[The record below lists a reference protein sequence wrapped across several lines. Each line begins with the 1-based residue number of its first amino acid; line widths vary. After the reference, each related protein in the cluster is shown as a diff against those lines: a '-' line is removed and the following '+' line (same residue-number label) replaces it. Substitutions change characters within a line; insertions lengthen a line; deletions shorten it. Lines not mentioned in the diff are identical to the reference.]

1 MATYHREVYQPS
13 FEEAPTYDLQDEEV
27 EDARARLPL
36 LIVIALLVLAAFTG
50 VVWLAYN
57 QGVARARVEEPVMIA
72 APEGPVRVA
81 PDDVQTDP
89 FTGLKVYGAPVSP
102 DEEAQS
108 STLARTAPLTPPAA
122 LAPAPLRSS
131 DTAAPAPRIAE
142 AAPQVPAPPKAAP
155 VPPKAAPVRPAP
167 PAAIVTAAP
176 PAATPPAPAPAT
188 EQATPAAPSAIAGP
202 AVLQIGSYPNEA
214 LANDAWQV
222 FKTRYGEVV
231 GDLKNEVR
239 VANLGEKGTWYRL
252 RVGPFSDKAAAVAA
266 CDKLKAAGGTCLVT
280 VP

>member
-1 MATYHREVYQPS
+1 VIDFPIVTIRRKALMATYHREVYQPS
-13 FEEAPTYDLQDEEV
+13 FDEAATYDLQDEEV

-57 QGVARARVEEPVMIA
+57 QGVARARVEEPVTIA
-72 APEGPVRVA
+72 APAGPVRVA

-108 STLARTAPLTPPAA
+108 STLAQSAPLTPPASV
-122 LAPAPLRSS
+122 LRSS
-131 DTAAPAPRIAE
+131 DTAPPAAQTLPRTAEVAPPAPR
-142 AAPQVPAPPKAAP
+142 AAPL
-155 VPPKAAPVRPAP
+155 PPKAAPVRPAP
-167 PAAIVTAAP
+167 PAAVAAAAP
-176 PAATPPAPAPAT
+176 PATA
-188 EQATPAAPSAIAGP
+188 PAAPSAIAGP
-202 AVLQIGSYPNEA
+202 AVLQLGSYPNEA

-222 FKTRYGEVV
+222 FRTRYGELV
-231 GDLKNEVR
+231 GDLKNEVT
-239 VANLGEKGTWYRL
+239 VANLGEKGTWHRL
-252 RVGPFSDKAAAVAA
+252 RIGPFPDKAAAVAA
-266 CDKLKAAGGTCLVT
+266 CDKLKAAGGTCFVT

>member
-13 FEEAPTYDLQDEEV
+13 FDEAATYDLQDEEV

-57 QGVARARVEEPVMIA
+57 QGVARARVEEPVTIA
-72 APEGPVRVA
+72 APAGPVRVA

-108 STLARTAPLTPPAA
+108 STLAQTAPLTPPASV
-122 LAPAPLRSS
+122 LRSS
-131 DTAAPAPRIAE
+131 DTAPPPAQTAPRTAE
-142 AAPQVPAPPKAAP
+142 VAPPKAAP
-155 VPPKAAPVRPAP
+155 VPPKATPVRPVPPVALAAVAP
-167 PAAIVTAAP
+167 PDAS
-176 PAATPPAPAPAT
+176 
-188 EQATPAAPSAIAGP
+188 AAPSAIAGP
-202 AVLQIGSYPNEA
+202 AVLQLGSYPNEA

-222 FKTRYGEVV
+222 FRTRYGELV
-231 GDLKNEVR
+231 GELKNEVT
-239 VANLGEKGTWYRL
+239 VANLGEKGTWHRL
-252 RVGPFSDKAAAVAA
+252 RIGPFPDKPAAIAA
-266 CDKLKAAGGTCLVT
+266 CDKLKAAGGTCFVT